1 MSVRSYA
8 RFLIGLFAFLIL
20 SSMSCLYILEI
31 SPLSVALFENIFSQS
46 TGCLFILFM
55 VSFDMQKLLSLI
67 RPYLFIVVF
76 ISIIVRDESPKNY
89 IAAIYT
95 QECSSYVFL

>member
-1 MSVRSYA
+1 MIFGLLYIFFERVSVRSYA

-31 SPLSVALFENIFSQS
+31 SPLSVALFENIFSQF

-55 VSFDMQKLLSLI
+55 VSFAMQKLLSLI
-67 RPYLFIVVF
+67 RPYLFTFGF
-76 ISIIVRDESPKNY
+76 IFITVGGESS
-89 IAAIYT
+89 A
-95 QECSSYVFL
+95 L